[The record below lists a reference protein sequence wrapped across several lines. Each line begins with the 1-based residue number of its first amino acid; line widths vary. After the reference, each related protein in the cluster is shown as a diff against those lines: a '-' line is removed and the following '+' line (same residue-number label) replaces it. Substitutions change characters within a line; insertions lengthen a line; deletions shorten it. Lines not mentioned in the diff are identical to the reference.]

1 MLNGKVC
8 LSEAVRVV
16 WVEEDAE
23 WKAEFEEYGYD
34 TDMWATYYGADD
46 EEVWRDNVY
55 TVEVLEDETF
65 GFMCGNTS
73 DRRCY
78 GFTVDVYKAEEAD
91 GSFSFW
97 VTNEDYATIG

>member
-23 WKAEFEEYGYD
+23 WKAEFEAYGYG
-34 TDMWATYYGADD
+34 TDMWATYYADD
-46 EEVWRDNVY
+46 EEVWREDVY
-55 TVEVLEDETF
+55 TEEVYEDATY
-65 GFMCGNTS
+65 GFMCGNKT

-78 GFTVDVYKAEEAD
+78 GFTVDVYKAIEAD
-91 GSFSFW
+91 GSCSFW
-97 VTNEDYATIG
+97 VTDEDYATIG

>member
-1 MLNGKVC
+1 MQTTVVKTLE
-8 LSEAVRVV
+8 EAVRVI
-16 WVEEDAE
+16 WVEDDAE

-34 TDMWATYYGADD
+34 TDMFAYYGDGDLEWRNNVQAVAVLK
-46 EEVWRDNVY
+46 EEQ
-55 TVEVLEDETF
+55 F

-97 VTNEDYATIG
+97 ITAEDEEAIV

>member
-23 WKAEFEEYGYD
+23 WKAEFEEYGYE
-34 TDMWATYYGADD
+34 TDMFAYYGDGD
-46 EEVWRDNVY
+46 LEVRNNLQAI
-55 TVEVLEDETF
+55 EVLKDETF
-65 GFMCGNTS
+65 GFMCGNES

-91 GSFSFW
+91 GNFSFW
-97 VTNEDYATIG
+97 ITAEDEERIG